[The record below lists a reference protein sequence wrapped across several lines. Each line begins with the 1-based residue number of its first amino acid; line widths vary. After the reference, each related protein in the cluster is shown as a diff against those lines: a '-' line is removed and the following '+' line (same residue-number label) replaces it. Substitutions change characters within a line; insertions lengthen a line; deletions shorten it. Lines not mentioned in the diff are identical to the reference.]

1 MSSHFGNILRQA
13 LKTFDRK
20 NQSSL
25 VNNLAT
31 LKQLTDQLSKRDI
44 LINEEELLKDSIYQI
59 PGRAPCTYMHIFED
73 DTVSM
78 SVFIMRGGY
87 TMPLHDHPC
96 MHGLLKV
103 IHGKLRI
110 QTYTQQSTPNSDSI
124 KVNNTKFKEVDVVK
138 EEPVVVTS
146 DMGCSLLTPTERNYH
161 EITAVGGVAAF
172 FDILAPPY
180 DADVPGIGPRSCT
193 FYEAIESS
201 SVDPSANSKT
211 TDDNVSICG
220 RESKPK
226 LKLKR
231 IPAPVSYYCD
241 TTDPHETLIRT
252 VFMYIKEAYSPT

>member
-20 NQSSL
+20 NQSSFI
-25 VNNLAT
+25 NNLGV

-44 LINEEELLKDSIYQI
+44 LIHEELLRDSVYRIQ
-59 PGRAPCTYMHIFED
+59 GRAPCTYMHIFENES
-73 DTVSM
+73 VSM

-103 IHGKLRI
+103 IHGNLRI
-110 QTYTQQSTPNSDSI
+110 QTYTPEVNTGSDSMQFDM
-124 KVNNTKFKEVDVVK
+124 TKEKEVEVIQD
-138 EEPVVVTS
+138 EPIMVTS
-146 DMGCSLLTPTERNYH
+146 DMGCTLLTPTDRNYH

-180 DADVPGIGPRSCT
+180 DADVPGIGPRKCT
-193 FYEAIESS
+193 FYKAIQTSFLEEQ
-201 SVDPSANSKT
+201 SKCNEET
-211 TDDNVSICG
+211 SDDSIC
-220 RESKPK
+220 RKYSKNR
-226 LKLKR
+226 LKLER

-241 TTDPHETLIRT
+241 TTDPHEELLRT
-252 VFMYIKEAYSPT
+252 VFVYSKEAYSS